1 MITSKRLAQVAK
13 NAKAAIALPFLL
25 AALVA
30 FGFGFHANTA
40 THTTHISASHYVAD
54 VDPVPPGH

>member
-1 MITSKRLAQVAK
+1 VTTPKGFAQAAK
-13 NAKAAIALPFLL
+13 SVLVLPFLL
-25 AALVA
+25 AALLA